1 MAFVSTIT
9 IGFDFRFKHVEWTRM
24 KLLYCGYNGFNQM
37 NDTQLG
43 NAVIEPT
50 VIFEKESDD
59 SDVEVYLGWSCL
71 IIIAGQ
77 LYENI
82 MY

>member
-1 MAFVSTIT
+1 
-9 IGFDFRFKHVEWTRM
+9 
-24 KLLYCGYNGFNQM
+24 M

-43 NAVIEPT
+43 NAVTEPT